1 MIARNFYE
9 LGMNLF
15 YAQTDIC
22 GTSSPDYFEKEF
34 ELIQAITAMYYHAF
48 CEPFSLGRLAN
59 CTVSCLGF
67 WYFDRLGGRILSEGA
82 GLYAM
87 LPLKCSIVLTYS
99 RKILP
104 DTFSLFLTTMET
116 YYLFCYLSD
125 LVGWGKRCFG
135 TLGGAGGLLA
145 KVPSVVVATL
155 PVIPR
160 VDPLIDRGR

>member
-1 MIARNFYE
+1 
-9 LGMNLF
+9 
-15 YAQTDIC
+15 
-22 GTSSPDYFEKEF
+22 
-34 ELIQAITAMYYHAF
+34 
-48 CEPFSLGRLAN
+48 
-59 CTVSCLGF
+59 
-67 WYFDRLGGRILSEGA
+67 
-82 GLYAM
+82 M